1 MIRTRLTLAFA
12 LLVLLAVAQGVFTFW
27 ATRTAALNAERSVV
41 ATGLLNDY
49 LDLGAN
55 KQRLKVWF
63 AQYTL
68 TGDAPTSVRDS
79 LLAKMVASL
88 THLGQLAERDL
99 TLAPRASGGEVA
111 TVASLETNFAALRS
125 AIMSAS
131 ARQADIAQAD
141 AWRNLIFV
149 FDRSD
154 GRDMRTV
161 LDEAIRRQR
170 VASEAAELALSDALS
185 RTRIASS
192 VLAILAAIL
201 GITAVVYFVRRLQRP
216 FADLVVATE
225 AIAHGDYAHQSDA
238 TRKDEFGLIAER
250 LNNMA
255 TQLSIAQQ
263 SGETVR
269 LALDA
274 AVTERTAELTRSY
287 ETLTQIDARR
297 RLFFADISHE
307 LRTPVTIIRG
317 EAEISLRGPTRDAED
332 YQAALRRIISAS
344 VQLGERV
351 AELLQLAR
359 DDAEQSVFNLAP
371 CALNDVVTAA
381 LHKAE
386 AIAAYRDVSMALT
399 QNLTP
404 DITVQADASRLLQ
417 ALVIV
422 LDNAVRY
429 SGRSAAVTVSTRSDD
444 GVASLIIEDQGIGI
458 AADEFEHLF
467 ERHYRGGRARAMRPD
482 GVGLGLVIARAII
495 AAHHGEIEVQDN
507 QPCGTRVCITLPLA
521 VNKQATELQ

>member
-1 MIRTRLTLAFA
+1 MIRTRLTLTFT
-12 LLVLLAVAQGVFTFW
+12 LLVVLAATQGVFTLW

-63 AQYTL
+63 AQSTL
-68 TGDAPTSVRDS
+68 TGDAPTSVRDT
-79 LLAKMVASL
+79 LLGKMAASL
-88 THLGQLAERDL
+88 THLSQLADRDL
-99 TLAPRASGGEVA
+99 ILTPRASGGERP
-111 TVASLETNFAALRS
+111 TLASLDANFDALRN
-125 AIMSAS
+125 AILAAS
-131 ARQADIAQAD
+131 ARQTELPQAD
-141 AWRNLIFV
+141 AWRNLILV

-161 LDEAIRRQR
+161 LDEAVRRQR
-170 VASEAAELALSDALS
+170 LESEAAELALDQALS

-192 VLAILAAIL
+192 VLAILAALL
-201 GITAVVYFVRRLQRP
+201 GIAAVVYFVRRLQRP
-216 FADLVVATE
+216 FADLVAATE
-225 AIAHGDYAHQSDA
+225 AIARGNYAYRSDA
-238 TRKDEFGLIAER
+238 RRDDEFGRIAER
-250 LNNMA
+250 LNVMA
-255 TQLSIAQQ
+255 AQLAIAQR
-263 SGETVR
+263 SSESIR
-269 LALDA
+269 SALDE
-274 AVTERTAELTRSY
+274 AVVARTAELTRSY
-287 ETLTQIDARR
+287 ETLAKIDARR

-317 EAEISLRGPTRDAED
+317 EAEISLRGPPRDASE
-332 YQAALRRIISAS
+332 YQAALRRIVSAS

-359 DDAEQSVFNLAP
+359 DDVEQSVFNLVP
-371 CALNDVVTAA
+371 CTLADIVATA

-386 AIAAYRDVSMALT
+386 AIAAYRCVAVALE
-399 QNLTP
+399 QDLRA
-404 DITVQADASRLLQ
+404 DSTVLADADRLLQ

-429 SGRSAAVTVSTRSDD
+429 SGRNAHVNVMIRADD
-444 GVASLIIEDQGIGI
+444 GIASVIIEDRGIGI

-467 ERHYRGGRARAMRPD
+467 ERHYRGNRARAMRPD

-495 AAHHGEIEVQDN
+495 TAHHGDIKVNNN

-521 VNKQATELQ
+521 ANDEATEHQ

>member
-1 MIRTRLTLAFA
+1 MIRTRLTLTFA
-12 LLVLLAVAQGVFTFW
+12 LLVLLATAQGVFTLW
-27 ATRTAALNAERSVV
+27 ASRTAALNAERSVV

-68 TGDAPTSVRDS
+68 TGDAPTSVRDT
-79 LLAKMVASL
+79 LLEKMVASL

-99 TLAPRASGGEVA
+99 LLTPRLSGGERP

-125 AIMSAS
+125 AILSAS
-131 ARQADIAQAD
+131 AGQANVAQAD

-149 FDRSD
+149 FDRFD

-170 VASEAAELALSDALS
+170 VESEAAELALSDALS

-192 VLAILAAIL
+192 AQAILAALL

-225 AIAHGDYAHQSDA
+225 AIARGDYAHRSNA
-238 TRKDEFGLIAER
+238 SRRDEFGLIAER

-255 TQLSIAQQ
+255 TQLAIAQQ
-263 SGETVR
+263 SSESIR

-317 EAEISLRGPTRDAED
+317 EAEISLRGPPRDVDD
-332 YQAALRRIISAS
+332 YKAALRRIISAS

-351 AELLQLAR
+351 ADLLQLAR
-359 DDAEQSVFNLAP
+359 DDAEQSVFNFAP
-371 CALNDVVTAA
+371 CGLTDIMSAA

-386 AIAAYRDVSMALT
+386 AIAAYREVTMVLT

-404 DITVQADASRLLQ
+404 HLTVIADAGRLLQ

-429 SGRSAAVTVSTRSDD
+429 SGRSAAITVSTRAEEDALSI
-444 GVASLIIEDQGIGI
+444 IIEDQAIGI
-458 AADEFEHLF
+458 TADEFEHLF
-467 ERHYRGGRARAMRPD
+467 ERHYRGNRARTMRPD

-495 AAHHGEIEVQDN
+495 TAHHGEIVLRDN
-507 QPCGTRVCITLPLA
+507 QPCGTRVCITLPLVTNEKA
-521 VNKQATELQ
+521 VER